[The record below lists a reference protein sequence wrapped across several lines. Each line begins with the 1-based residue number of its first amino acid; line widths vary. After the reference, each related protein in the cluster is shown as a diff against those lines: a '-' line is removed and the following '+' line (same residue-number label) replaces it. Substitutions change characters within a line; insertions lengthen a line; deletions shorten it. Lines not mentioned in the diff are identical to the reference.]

1 MILTTL
7 STSYKWNH
15 IVLVFLLDI
24 WIASMLRL
32 LWIMLLWSWVY
43 KYLIETLLSIL
54 LDICTE
60 VELLDHMVIPFLIIW
75 RTTILFST
83 AAVLSYFPTNRVQ
96 GLQFL
101 HILATICF
109 VLFLAVAIL
118 IGVRWFLVVLI
129 CISPLIS
136 DVHNLFMCLLAIC
149 TSSMKKCV
157 FKSFANFLNQAVG
170 FLLLNFR
177 ILCICVFWKLILYQ
191 I

>member
-32 LWIMLLWSWVY
+32 PWIMLLWSWVY

-109 VLFLAVAIL
+109 VLFSAVAIL

-157 FKSFANFLNQAVG
+157 FKSFAKFLNQAVW
-170 FLLLNFR
+170 FF
-177 ILCICVFWKLILYQ
+177 IVEF
-191 I
+191 